1 MKVYQIIEK
10 HFAVEKNIDMLL
22 STSPFAT
29 HTFTSMKR
37 AVEKLD
43 RIICFRMFQ
52 QREVYNPITA
62 NLPNVSHSYV
72 AHGKSRKVL
81 YIQQFESE

>member
-62 NLPNVSHSYV
+62 NLPNVSH
-72 AHGKSRKVL
+72 
-81 YIQQFESE
+81 